1 MISNRV
7 DVYLRKAYELGASD
21 VHFSAGLPCKVRVD
35 GDILDYSEEII
46 SNDYLIELINEMLID
61 RIGLDHFKEY
71 DFSYEIL
78 GLSRYRV
85 NIFNSMSTY
94 SMSIRAIPSKIATLD
109 ELGSP
114 HIFKELSS
122 KKQGLVL
129 VTGPTGSGKSTTLA
143 AMVDYINFKDK
154 KHILTLEDPIEFVH
168 TSKKSLINQR
178 QIGIDTDSFASGLRS
193 SLRQDPDVILIG
205 EMRDLDTISI
215 ALTAAETGHLVFGT
229 LHTKDAPSSIDR
241 IVDVFP
247 PEQQSQVKVQ
257 LSEVLVGVISQRLLK
272 KKTGGRVAAYEIM
285 VMVPAIKNLIRTGK
299 IHQVK
304 NMMQMGKSQGME
316 LMENSIKELVDKGII
331 DEVYLE

>member
-1 MISNRV
+1 MVLKGV
-7 DVYLRKAYELGASD
+7 DMYLKRAYELGASD
-21 VHFSAGLPCKVRVD
+21 VHFSAGLPCKIRID
-35 GDILDYSEEII
+35 GDIVDYNDEVI
-46 SNDYLIELINEMLID
+46 SNDQLRLLINEMLVD
-61 RIGLDHFKEY
+61 RISLDQFKEY
-71 DFSYEIL
+71 DFSYEIE

-85 NIFNSMSTY
+85 NIFNSMNTFSL
-94 SMSIRAIPSKIATLD
+94 SIRAIPGKIATLED
-109 ELGSP
+109 LDSP
-114 HIFKELSS
+114 YIFKEFAN

-143 AMVDYINFKDK
+143 AMVDYINSKDK

-168 TSKKSLINQR
+168 TSKRSLVNQR

-247 PEQQSQVKVQ
+247 PEQQAQVKVQ

-272 KKTGGRVAAYEIM
+272 KRSGGRVAAYEIM

-304 NMMQMGKSQGME
+304 NMMQMGKSQGMV
-316 LMENSIKELVDKGII
+316 LMENSVKELVDKGIVE
-331 DEVYLE
+331 DTYLE